1 MLTASSRYDEVQSR
15 EQIASFD
22 SMIEV
27 AADHY
32 ERDNFAGA
40 CEQLRESIG
49 HYDNPESMMFLGKLL
64 KRVALEKTGD
74 EKDVLEKEAIGWLRK
89 AAYKH
94 AVVEAGEVLFELYW
108 ERQPFYGNPRGMG
121 SHDCDGRSEESDWNH
136 WAAAKSSKA
145 ADFTNT
151 RW

>member
-1 MLTASSRYDEVQSR
+1 
-15 EQIASFD
+15 
-22 SMIEV
+22 MIEV

-32 ERDNFAGA
+32 ERDDFAGA
-40 CEQLRESIG
+40 CEQLRECIG

-64 KRVALEKTGD
+64 VRVALGKTGD

-94 AVVEAGEVLFELYW
+94 AVGEAGDVLFELYW

-121 SHDCDGRSEESDWNH
+121 SHDCDGRSEESNWNA
-136 WAAAKSSKA
+136 WAAAKPGH
-145 ADFTNT
+145 FTT